1 MTTTKKRQRIVL
13 FGGSFDP
20 IHNGHLTVAG
30 FAFEHLAADRLIFIP
45 ARRSPHK
52 SSGPSADGA
61 ARLSM
66 IRLAIAGRA
75 GFEASDCE
83 LHRAD
88 PSYTLDTV
96 RHFREQV
103 GAEGE
108 LFWLV
113 GADAIG
119 DLDKW
124 YRIGEVLAMCRVC
137 IMYRGGLPRPD
148 LGRLVC
154 AFGAACAAQLE
165 RDILPTPLIDASSS
179 EIRPRLAAGLPAD
192 DLVPPAVLEYIRQH
206 GLYGTAPKSNIKN

>member
-1 MTTTKKRQRIVL
+1 MTTTKKRDRIVL

-20 IHNGHLTVAG
+20 IHNGHLAVAG
-30 FAFEHLAADRLIFIP
+30 YAFEHLSADRLIFIP

-52 SSGPSADGA
+52 THGPSADGA
-61 ARLSM
+61 SRLAM
-66 IRLAIAGRA
+66 IRLAISGRT
-75 GFEASDCE
+75 GFEVSDCE

-96 RHFREQV
+96 RHFREAV
-103 GAEGE
+103 GSAGE

-124 YRIGEVLAMCRVC
+124 YRIDEVLAMCRVC

-154 AFGAACAAQLE
+154 AFGAERAAQLE
-165 RDILPTPLIDASSS
+165 RDILPTPLVDASSS
-179 EIRPRLAAGLPAD
+179 EIRPRLAAGLPVD
-192 DLVPPAVLEYIRQH
+192 DLVPAGVLAYIRDH
-206 GLYGTAPKSNIKN
+206 GLYGVIANSDTKH